1 MLSVFNHGYVRL
13 VDYMGDDESIVRAAR
28 VSYDGDGRT
37 GADKTA
43 DAKLIHYLYANKHS
57 TPFESVVFT
66 FEVKAPVF
74 VIRQWHRHRTWTY
87 NEISARYKEL
97 SGEFYLPT
105 VDVIGQQSKNNKQ
118 VRELIE
124 SITDQETKE
133 REEEIQ
139 WVQEHCQQSFKLY
152 HKLLARGWA
161 RELAR
166 IVLPFATYTH
176 MYATVDLHNL
186 FHFLRLRLHPHAQY
200 EIRKYAEAILN
211 IVTELVPIAVD
222 AFNNKVLDCHH
233 ENQTGRKSTSI
244 THY

>member
-1 MLSVFNHGYVRL
+1 MTIQLFNHGYVRL
-13 VDYMGDDESIVRAAR
+13 VDHMGNDESIVRAAR

-37 GADKTA
+37 GADKAA
-43 DAKLIHYLYANKHS
+43 DVKLIHYLYVNKHS
-57 TPFESVVFT
+57 TPFESIVFT

-97 SGEFYLPT
+97 SEEFYLPS
-105 VDVIGQQSKNNKQ
+105 VYDIGQQSKNNKQ

-124 SITDQETKE
+124 IISDQETKKH
-133 REEEIQ
+133 EEEIQ
-139 WVQEHCQQSFKLY
+139 WVKEHCQHSFKLY
-152 HKLLARGWA
+152 HQLLERGWA

-200 EIRKYAEAILN
+200 EIRKYAEAILKIIQD
-211 IVTELVPIAVD
+211 IVPTAVD
-222 AFNNKVLDCHH
+222 AFNNKV
-233 ENQTGRKSTSI
+233 
-244 THY
+244 